1 MEELKS
7 IKTSVQNLDSKL
19 EGVLTRFG
27 KLESEV
33 GKLEAVSTKVT
44 RGLNEAATKLTR
56 GQEDILTKIDDVLAE
71 FGVPEVDAAA

>member
-7 IKTSVQNLDSKL
+7 IKASVQNLDNKMD
-19 EGVLTRFG
+19 GVLTRFN
-27 KLESEV
+27 KLETEV
-33 GKLEAVSTKVT
+33 GKLGAVSTKVT

-71 FGVPEVDAAA
+71 FGVADPDVAA